1 MQSICCWEGLDTS
14 KIPVENGLKREL
26 IDSYVRQYMK
36 FNSHWLIGKLG
47 FTKEET
53 NKVMND
59 IFNDLL
65 EIGIH
70 R

>member
-1 MQSICCWEGLDTS
+1 M
-14 KIPVENGLKREL
+14 ENGLKREL

-47 FTKEET
+47 FTKEEA

-65 EIGIH
+65 EIGVH